1 MDEAS
6 EGVCSPEFERLDDLA
21 QSNLIKGGTMR
32 RPLLPTGVFAFLMS
46 LMMASPLA
54 AQRVKAWL
62 VDSLIK
68 VFPSDAPNKNR
79 LKTPEIWAARNQ
91 HASVQLAVRAAQ
103 PLTGLSAEVEPL
115 RGPGGA
121 TIAAWVR
128 PVGYVVVG
136 THTQDTPPDELVG
149 EAPGWYPDPL
159 PDFPIDVQARR
170 THALWVSVPV
180 PADATPGLYRGAVH
194 VRAGGRT
201 LARATFGLRVVA
213 ATVPQER
220 TLKITNWFWLGDKVS
235 RQFYNAPIHSPDW
248 WTLVENVAKF
258 MADHRQNVVLTPLMD
273 LTAPHVEAGQLRYD
287 FSNFNRWVE
296 TFQRAGVIGY
306 IEGSHLLGR
315 SGESYQGS
323 LQAETF
329 QVVDGQPK
337 RGALPVDDP
346 RVEAFLASFLSALNA
361 HLEAKKWKSIY
372 FQHILD
378 EAHGPEPPH
387 YARFAALVRRHLPG
401 VPTMDAVDAAE
412 MPAELQA
419 NCDIWVPQL
428 GRFDHQMELLNRRLE
443 SGREVWFYTCL
454 VPNQRYLNRLMDY
467 PLLKVRLLH
476 WFNFRYGLAG
486 YLHWGW
492 NYWTPEPMKATQPII
507 NANTTLLPA
516 GDAFIVYPDPVRKSV
531 FSSIR
536 QEAMLEGIEDYE
548 LLRLL
553 KQKDPAE
560 AERLAKAAVGGFTD
574 YVRDH
579 GAFRALQRQSLEALS
594 KH

>member
-1 MDEAS
+1 MIH
-6 EGVCSPEFERLDDLA
+6 RDLIWLA
-21 QSNLIKGGTMR
+21 
-32 RPLLPTGVFAFLMS
+32 LLMIVTDVPRIS
-46 LMMASPLA
+46 A
-54 AQRVKAWL
+54 APNVQVWF
-62 VDSLIK
+62 VDSLVK

-79 LKTPEIWAARNQ
+79 LKATEIWAARNQ
-91 HASVQLAVRAAQ
+91 HATLQLAIRSAQ
-103 PLTGLSAEVEPL
+103 PLAGLTAEVEPL

-121 TIAAWVR
+121 TISASVR

-136 THTQDTPPDELVG
+136 TPTEDTPPDELVG

-159 PDFPIDVQARR
+159 LNFPVDVQAGR

-180 PADATPGLYRGAVH
+180 PADATPGAYRGAVN

-201 LARATFGLRVVA
+201 LARAAFGLRVVA

-220 TLKITNWFWLGDKVS
+220 VLKITNWFWLGDKVS
-235 RQFYNAPIHSPDW
+235 RQFYNAPVRSAEW
-248 WTLVENVAKF
+248 WTLIENVARF
-258 MADHRQNVVLTPLMD
+258 MAEHRQNVVLTPLMD
-273 LTAPHVEAGQLRYD
+273 LTTPRVEAGELRYD
-287 FSNFNRWVE
+287 FSNFDRWVE
-296 TFQRAGVIGY
+296 TFQKAGGLGY

-315 SGESYQGS
+315 SAESYQGS
-323 LQAETF
+323 LQADIF

-337 RGALPVDDP
+337 QVALPVDDP
-346 RVEAFLASFLSALNA
+346 RVEAFLASFLSTLNA
-361 HLEAKKWKSIY
+361 HLEEKKWKSIY
-372 FQHILD
+372 LQHILD
-378 EAHGPEPPH
+378 EAHGLEPPH
-387 YARFAALVRRHLPG
+387 YARFAALVRRYLPG
-401 VPTMDAVDAAE
+401 VLTMDAVDAAH

-454 VPNQRYLNRLMDY
+454 VPNQRYLNRLIDY
-467 PLLKVRLLH
+467 PSLKVRLLH
-476 WFNFRYGLAG
+476 WFNFRYGFAG

-516 GDAFIVYPDPVRKSV
+516 GDAFIVYPDRERKSV

-553 KQKDPAE
+553 KQKNPAE
-560 AERLAKAAVGGFTD
+560 ADRLAKSAIGGFTD
-574 YVRDH
+574 YVRDPA
-579 GAFRALQRQSLEALS
+579 AFRALGRELLEALS
-594 KH
+594 KD